1 MTIKE
6 EIMNKINHL
15 PTERIP
21 WFGDLSYYYGSLQY
35 KGELDAKY
43 QGTQGELQFY
53 KDLGVGM
60 YLYAPFVFHTEYTNG
75 VVHTESKSAEEILE
89 RYDTPLGSITSRQKF
104 LPESF
109 CYAYT
114 KHFVETIEDLRVM
127 ACIFENMRYKE
138 NYEEYNRCAALW
150 GNDGLA
156 MALAP
161 ISVAAMQKLLTRWA
175 GVETTIDLFYD
186 HTDEFE
192 EILHRIES
200 AQLPVFDI
208 IAKSPAEVVA
218 FPENLSSE
226 ITGSRFFKEF
236 NLPYYQKVNRILH
249 KEGKKT
255 AIHIDGTLHPCLS
268 MLSEAG
274 FDIAEAVTPY
284 PCGDIR
290 ISDLRNAAGPDI
302 ILWGGIPGAL
312 FTEMFTD
319 KEFEDH
325 VREVLALSDDK
336 FVLGV
341 ADQVP
346 TDGLWHRIAAVRRL
360 VDEKRPA

>member
-1 MTIKE
+1 
-6 EIMNKINHL
+6 
-15 PTERIP
+15 
-21 WFGDLSYYYGSLQY
+21 
-35 KGELDAKY
+35 
-43 QGTQGELQFY
+43 
-53 KDLGVGM
+53 
-60 YLYAPFVFHTEYTNG
+60 
-75 VVHTESKSAEEILE
+75 
-89 RYDTPLGSITSRQKF
+89 
-104 LPESF
+104 
-109 CYAYT
+109 
-114 KHFVETIEDLRVM
+114 
-127 ACIFENMRYKE
+127 
-138 NYEEYNRCAALW
+138 
-150 GNDGLA
+150 
-156 MALAP
+156 
-161 ISVAAMQKLLTRWA
+161 MQKLLARWA